1 MVPTC
6 SGSYADT
13 NVANPA
19 KARLS
24 PLGTSR
30 EFSYIVVT
38 CKRGRVSS
46 NESAQGAKVLTATAA
61 RNGNIGAVRLR
72 PVKWTRRHQRLD
84 CE

>member
-30 EFSYIVVT
+30 EFSYIVVM
-38 CKRGRVSS
+38 
-46 NESAQGAKVLTATAA
+46 L
-61 RNGNIGAVRLR
+61 RL
-72 PVKWTRRHQRLD
+72 PVTGILVQFD
-84 CE
+84 